1 MKYEQIEGK
10 NSVVETFKSGTR
22 VFELLVQS
30 GMREDARVRWAIQ
43 TAKSRKIPVT
53 FLSKDEIDKLS
64 MASRHQGLI
73 ARVETYKYASL
84 PGLLKRVYDSGED
97 AMLVMLD
104 GITDPHNL
112 GSIIRT
118 AEAAGA
124 HGLILPKHRSA
135 PVNPVVFHTSAG
147 AAEYLPVATVPNL
160 VSVAKRLKEEGIWIV
175 GADERAEATCFEAD
189 LSGPTV
195 LVLGAEGQGISRLLR
210 ETCDTLVRIPMV
222 GKIGSLNVSVA
233 AGVLLYELRRRRGF

>member
-10 NSVVETFKSGTR
+10 NSVVETLKSGTR

-30 GMREDARVRWAIQ
+30 GTREDARVRWAIQ
-43 TAKSRKIPVT
+43 TAKTRKIPVT
-53 FLSKDEIDKLS
+53 FLSKDEIDRLS
-64 MASRHQGLI
+64 MASRHQGII

-84 PGLLKRVYDSGED
+84 PGLLKRVYDSGEE
-97 AMLVMLD
+97 AMFVMLD

-112 GSIIRT
+112 GSIIRS

-175 GADERAEATCFEAD
+175 GADERAEVTCFEAD
-189 LSGPTV
+189 LSGPMA
-195 LVLGAEGQGISRLLR
+195 LVLGAEGQGISRLMR
-210 ETCDTLVRIPMV
+210 ETCDTLVRIPMK
-222 GKIGSLNVSVA
+222 GRIASLNVSVA
-233 AGVLLYELRRRRGF
+233 AGVLLYEIRRRRGF

>member
-1 MKYEQIEGK
+1 MKHEQIEGK
-10 NSVVETFKSGTR
+10 NAVAETLKSGTR

-30 GMREDARVRWAIQ
+30 GMKEDARVRGAVQ
-43 TAKSRKIPVT
+43 AAKSRKIPVT
-53 FLSKDEIDKLS
+53 FLKREEMDRLS
-64 MASRHQGLI
+64 QAGRHQGLI
-73 ARVETYKYASL
+73 ARVETYKYATL
-84 PGLLKRVYDSGED
+84 PRLLKRIYDSGQD
-97 AMLVMLD
+97 ALLVMLD

-112 GSIIRT
+112 GSVIRT

-160 VSVAKRLKEEGIWIV
+160 VSAAKRLKEEGIWIV

-189 LSGPTV
+189 LAGPLA
-195 LVLGAEGQGISRLLR
+195 LVLGAEGHGLSRLMR
-210 ETCDTLVRIPMV
+210 ETCDMLVSIPML
-222 GKIGSLNVSVA
+222 GRIASLNVSVA
-233 AGVLLYELRRRRGF
+233 AGILLYEVRRRRGF